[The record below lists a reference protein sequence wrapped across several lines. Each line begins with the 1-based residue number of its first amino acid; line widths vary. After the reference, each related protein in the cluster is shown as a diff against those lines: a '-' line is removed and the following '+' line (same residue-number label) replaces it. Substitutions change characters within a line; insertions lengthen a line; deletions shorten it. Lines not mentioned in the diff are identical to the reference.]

1 MREKSETYL
10 NDMEVF
16 SFRKTIVF
24 KCVRWSGEMGDAMK
38 SKKVSKCHIF
48 TIIIIVQG
56 MNVLIE
62 VFLCNGFEPNE
73 DVIYV

>member
-1 MREKSETYL
+1 
-10 NDMEVF
+10 
-16 SFRKTIVF
+16 
-24 KCVRWSGEMGDAMK
+24 VRWSGEMGDAMK

>member
-1 MREKSETYL
+1 
-10 NDMEVF
+10 
-16 SFRKTIVF
+16 
-24 KCVRWSGEMGDAMK
+24 VRWSGEMGDVMK
-38 SKKVSKCHIF
+38 SKKVSECHIF
-48 TIIIIVQG
+48 TTIIRVQG